1 MSLPR
6 NADSAARRVDDQDD
20 ASAARS
26 GRFKVRIDAF
36 GRIVP
41 EVQPVAG
48 EEGEPEDRRGETP

>member
-48 EEGEPEDRRGETP
+48 EDEDERKSETP

>member
-26 GRFKVRIDAF
+26 GRFKVKIDAF

-41 EVQPVAG
+41 EVLPVTG
-48 EEGEPEDRRGETP
+48 EDEEDPKAEPR

>member
-1 MSLPR
+1 MSLSR

-36 GRIVP
+36 GRIIP
-41 EVQPVAG
+41 EVQPVAA
-48 EEGEPEDRRGETP
+48 EDAEDERKSETP

>member
-6 NADSAARRVDDQDD
+6 NAYSAARRVDDQDD

-26 GRFKVRIDAF
+26 GRFKVKIDAF

-48 EEGEPEDRRGETP
+48 EDEEDPKAETP